1 MITHW
6 NGFIAYFIFNNET
19 NNHSHESMLIDGPV
33 VPGIAVPDGV
43 GMIVVVHIQGS
54 HGVRPAGLA
63 RDICESGDG

>member
-1 MITHW
+1 
-6 NGFIAYFIFNNET
+6 
-19 NNHSHESMLIDGPV
+19 MLIDGPV